1 MHTENL
7 IMTKDSLKR
16 RNMVTP
22 KQTRRYDSRNGFRF
36 SERMRTGLS
45 LLELLVTLAIVA
57 IIIVAAL
64 QLFSNT
70 TEGIRHLQDDMV
82 RKDTIEHCLDLL
94 VEDLA
99 AASANNIQVRI
110 KNTVL
115 DYDRETAHVTIIS
128 ESGARRAIPSR
139 LVEWVAMPRDEF
151 DDLVLYR
158 RVYPSIDRRSTQYIP
173 MCEGLYSF
181 VVEELTDTLLQVTAW
196 VYRDQEYDPQR
207 LFPVSRKFCVERF
220 KLYSDNRQ
228 MKSRSQ

>member
-1 MHTENL
+1 MIN
-7 IMTKDSLKR
+7 DSFII
-16 RNMVTP
+16 RNYATP
-22 KQTRRYDSRNGFRF
+22 KRIRR
-36 SERMRTGLS
+36 GLS

-57 IIIVAAL
+57 LISVAAL
-64 QLFSNT
+64 QLFNNT
-70 TEGIRHLQDDMV
+70 ADGTRRLQQDMIREDA
-82 RKDTIEHCLDLL
+82 IEHCMDLL

-99 AASANNIQVRI
+99 AAAANNIQVRI

-115 DYDRETAHVTIIS
+115 DYDRETAHMTIIA

-158 RVYPSIDRRSTQYIP
+158 RVYPSVDRRSTKYIP

-181 VVEELTDTLLQVTAW
+181 IVEELTDTLLQVTAW
-196 VYRDQEYDPQR
+196 VYRDDENDPQR

-220 KLYSDNRQ
+220 NLYSDNR
-228 MKSRSQ
+228 

>member
-1 MHTENL
+1 
-7 IMTKDSLKR
+7 MTKYGFIIRNYTTSKR
-16 RNMVTP
+16 I
-22 KQTRRYDSRNGFRF
+22 RR
-36 SERMRTGLS
+36 GLS

-64 QLFSNT
+64 QLFINT
-70 TEGIRHLQDDMV
+70 TEGIRRLQDDMV
-82 RKDTIEHCLDLL
+82 REDAIEHCLDLL

-99 AASANNIQVRI
+99 AAAANDIQVRI

-115 DYDRETAHVTIIS
+115 DYDRETAHMTIIA
-128 ESGARRAIPSR
+128 ESGASRTIPSR

-158 RVYPSIDRRSTQYIP
+158 RAYPSVDRRSTKYIP

-181 VVEELTDTLLQVTAW
+181 IVEELTDTLLQVTAW
-196 VYRDQEYDPQR
+196 VYRDNENDPRR

-220 KLYSDNRQ
+220 KLYSDNR
-228 MKSRSQ
+228 